1 MAGLPVCD
9 LPRSFFPR
17 EMVLLGLLV
26 EKGESQNLSDWCLPY
41 PCTRCGSVCLHQ
53 DWVEK
58 GGEHSCARDPPKRFY
73 LHSSTDYGF
82 LLGLRSG
89 GFSPGKVRPTLSC
102 AKQHGASLL
111 TSSKF
116 IPQNQLRCS
125 IFVGDT
131 VILYL
136 FFIYQSAGL
145 LTASLWGEK
154 AGAASPELDASCC
167 CGSMQRRKIFFLSCL
182 SRQLC
187 SLKYHLLYT
196 SNCLAL

>member
-1 MAGLPVCD
+1 MEQRVWLAFLSAD
-9 LPRSFFPR
+9 LPRSSFPR
-17 EMVLLGLLV
+17 EMVLLGLLMA
-26 EKGESQNLSDWCLPY
+26 KGESQTLSDWCLPY
-41 PCTRCGSVCLHQ
+41 LCSRCGSVCLHQ
-53 DWVEK
+53 GWVER
-58 GGEHSCARDPPKRFY
+58 GGGHSCARHPPKQFF

-82 LLGLRSG
+82 LLDLRFG
-89 GFSPGKVRPTLSC
+89 GFSPRKTRPTLSC
-102 AKQHGASLL
+102 AKPCGASLL

-125 IFVGDT
+125 VFVGDT

-167 CGSMQRRKIFFLSCL
+167 WASMQRRKIS
-182 SRQLC
+182 
-187 SLKYHLLYT
+187 SLLFEQT
-196 SNCLAL
+196 VV